1 MARKLP
7 VKYAVSIA
15 ALGLALPL
23 TAFAAEAPTTTPED
37 ATAQPSVSEAQDTD
51 TSASS
56 AQTPS
61 GPAVGDAG
69 TRSGMRGGNGGRMGG
84 GNGGG
89 MAANDPDVQA
99 VIDANA
105 SKFQQLT
112 YTDPGTGFELSYS
125 LYVPADYDESTS
137 YPLVMFI
144 PDSTGAGK
152 SAQQIVEQYYGA
164 DVWVTD
170 ESQEEN
176 PCFVLVPAFTETVVD
191 DNWNVSD
198 QVDVAVNLLD
208 DLQQTYSI
216 DADRLYT
223 TGQSMGCMT
232 SLYLN
237 ATHPDLF
244 AASIY
249 VSGQWDPSVLEPLE
263 EQTFFYI
270 TAGGD
275 TKASGGQD
283 EVMAMFDDAGIP
295 YTYGTWS
302 AQDSEEEQDAAVDDM
317 IDRGCDANFIRFE
330 TGTVFADGQTGMEHM
345 ASFNY
350 AYKLGAVRDWLFEQ
364 SK

>member
-1 MARKLP
+1 MNRP
-7 VKYAVSIA
+7 VQYVVSIA
-15 ALGLALPL
+15 ALSLALPL
-23 TAFAAEAPTTTPED
+23 TAFATTGSPGNISSQETGTAAAQAP
-37 ATAQPSVSEAQDTD
+37 A
-51 TSASS
+51 
-56 AQTPS
+56 
-61 GPAVGDAG
+61 GPTMGDAG
-69 TRSGMRGGNGGRMGG
+69 TRGGMRSGNGGRMGG
-84 GNGGG
+84 GAGG
-89 MAANDPDVQA
+89 MVANDADVQA

-112 YTDPGTGFELSYS
+112 FTDPATGIELAYS
-125 LYVPADYDESTS
+125 LYVPADYDESQV

-170 ESQEEN
+170 ESQGQN
-176 PCFVLVPAFTETVVD
+176 PCFVLAPAFSETVVD
-191 DNWNVSD
+191 DNWNVSS
-198 QVDVAVNLLD
+198 QVEVAVNLID

-263 EQTFFYI
+263 NQTFFYI

-275 TKASGGQD
+275 AKASGGQD
-283 EVMAMFDDAGIP
+283 EVMTLFDDAGIP
-295 YTYGTWS
+295 YAFGTWS
-302 AQDSEEEQDAAVDDM
+302 AQESEEEQNSAVDALITQD
-317 IDRGCDANFIRFE
+317 CNANFIRFE
-330 TGTVFADGQTGMEHM
+330 TGTVFTDGQTGMEHM

-350 AYKLGAVRDWLFEQ
+350 AYKLSAVRDWLFEQ
-364 SK
+364 SR

>member
-1 MARKLP
+1 MKRRTACIALSMALLGMAFP
-7 VKYAVSIA
+7 AAV
-15 ALGLALPL
+15 
-23 TAFAAEAPTTTPED
+23 FAETP
-37 ATAQPSVSEAQDTD
+37 
-51 TSASS
+51 SASQD
-56 AQTPS
+56 QTAPGGPQRS
-61 GPAVGDAG
+61 GGMGPGG
-69 TRSGMRGGNGGRMGG
+69 MGGGMRGGMGG
-84 GNGGG
+84 GMGGG
-89 MAANDPDVQA
+89 MAQNDADVQA

-105 SKFQQLT
+105 SKFQQFT
-112 YTDPGTGFELSYS
+112 YADADSGTELEYS
-125 LYVPADYDESTS
+125 LYIPENYDETTD

-152 SAQQIVEQYYGA
+152 TAQQIVEQYYGA

-170 ESQEEN
+170 ESQEQN
-176 PCFVLVPAFTETVVD
+176 PSFVLVPAFSGTVVD

-198 QVDVAVNLLD
+198 QVEVAVRLLD
-208 DLQQTYSI
+208 ELQQTYSI

-244 AASIY
+244 AASMY
-249 VSGQWDPSVLEPLE
+249 VSGQWDISVLEPLE

-275 TKASGGQD
+275 AKASGGQD
-283 EVMAMFDDAGIP
+283 EVMAMFDKANIP

-302 AQDSEEEQDAAVDDM
+302 AQDSEEEQDSAVEDM
-317 IDRGCDANFIRFE
+317 IDQGLAANFIRFE
-330 TGTVFADGQTGMEHM
+330 TGTVFKDGQTGMEHM

-350 AYKLGAVRDWLFEQ
+350 AYKLGAVRNWLFAQ